1 MSGEASKMLNK
12 VLLDCFEEICK
23 EVHGFSEITTNTD
36 EIKQSVI
43 HEALTLGANESQSNS
58 AAFQKF
64 DEFEYVLFRLV
75 NKAQQDLS
83 HLKQTFLN
91 KYK

>member
-1 MSGEASKMLNK
+1 MDHDQVVDASYTDIENILECLHTGNKISRESKMSGEASKMLNK

-43 HEALTLGANESQSNS
+43 HEALTLGANEG
-58 AAFQKF
+58 
-64 DEFEYVLFRLV
+64 
-75 NKAQQDLS
+75 
-83 HLKQTFLN
+83 
-91 KYK
+91 